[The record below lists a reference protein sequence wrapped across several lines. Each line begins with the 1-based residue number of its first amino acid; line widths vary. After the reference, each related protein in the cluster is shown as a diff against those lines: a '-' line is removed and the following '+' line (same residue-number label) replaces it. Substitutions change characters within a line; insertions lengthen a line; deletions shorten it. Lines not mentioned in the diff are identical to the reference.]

1 MGRRSGIVRDEQD
14 LSTFSLEELDRE
26 IARCKQRRDLA
37 GGREVE
43 KAFEK
48 RIPMLERIRRRVAA
62 TES

>member
-1 MGRRSGIVRDEQD
+1 MGRRSGIVDHEEG
-14 LSTFSLEELDRE
+14 LSTFSLKELDQE

-37 GGREVE
+37 SGRELE

-48 RIPMLERIRRRVAA
+48 RIHMLERVRKRVAA